1 MSREDWVLVPA
12 APGEA
17 EGAMELIRGRVAWMD
32 RQDIDQWNRSGYL
45 DHYPLAFFR
54 EEARLGRLYFL
65 KDAAGERLACAIL
78 LEEDERWPDDP
89 PALYIH
95 SLAGAVGRPGAG
107 EQMLL
112 RCMELARA
120 RGKAYVRLDC
130 PMANVPLN
138 AYYEGL
144 GFRLAGSVNEDW
156 YVGNLRQYRL

>member
-1 MSREDWVLVPA
+1 MSGKEPVLVPA

-17 EGAMELIRGRVAWMD
+17 EEAMALIRGRVDWMD
-32 RQDIDQWNRSGYL
+32 RMDIDQWNRSGYL

-65 KDAAGERLACAIL
+65 EDGAGERLACAIL

-95 SLAGAVGRPGAG
+95 SLAGAVDRPGAG
-107 EQMLL
+107 KQMLL
-112 RCMELARA
+112 CCIELART
-120 RGKAYVRLDC
+120 RGKEYVRLDC
-130 PMANVPLN
+130 PMANGPLN

>member
-1 MSREDWVLVPA
+1 MSGKEPVLVQA

-17 EGAMELIRGRVAWMD
+17 EKAMALIRSRVAWMD
-32 RQDIDQWNRSGYL
+32 RRDIDQWNRSGYL
-45 DHYPLAFFR
+45 DHYPLEFFR
-54 EEARLGRLYFL
+54 QEARLGRLYFL
-65 KDAAGERLACAIL
+65 RDGAGEETACAVL

-130 PMANVPLN
+130 PMANGPLN